1 MKAVV
6 SKKMIA
12 KMEGKISGSLKDFLY
27 EQYWVK
33 ETLISDIAKNLDTSV
48 STIQRTMRQLGIEL
62 RTHQEQ
68 LQLLKK
74 LNTGRKHT
82 EESKINM
89 SIGVTGS
96 YDLELRR
103 TRSEDNKR
111 VWANMN
117 KQERVAR
124 FSPGLRKAQINS
136 QKKNISSIELKMKD
150 ELDRLEVKYVHQKSI
165 ANGKFILDFYLPEHR
180 LVIECNGDYWH
191 KLPNRI
197 KRDKEL
203 EKYVKSTGR
212 DIVFVWESEINKNTR
227 RALRKALEGDDLDVL

>member
-33 ETLISDIAKNLDTSV
+33 ETLTSDIAKNLDTSV
-48 STIQRTMRQLGIEL
+48 STIQRTMKQLGIEL
-62 RTHQEQ
+62 RIHQEQ

-74 LNTGRKHT
+74 LNTGRKYT

-111 VWANMN
+111 VWANMS

-150 ELDRLEVKYVHQKSI
+150 ELDRLEVKYIHQKPI

-191 KLPNRI
+191 SLPDRI
-197 KRDKEL
+197 ERDKNL
-203 EKYVKSTGR
+203 RRYVERKGR
-212 DIVFVWESEINKNTR
+212 DIVFIWEHEINEDSEKVLNK
-227 RALRKALEGDDLDVL
+227 ALREKEWI